1 MADKRHLHLVAYDI
15 RDPKRWR
22 RAYKLLRG
30 YGERIQYSV
39 FRVAATPLQAARLR
53 WELEGILDP
62 EDALMMIRMCPSCAS
77 RVRATHDEE
86 QWPEDCAIVKI
97 VG

>member
-1 MADKRHLHLVAYDI
+1 MAYKRHLHLVAYDI
-15 RDPKRWR
+15 RDSKRWR

-30 YGERIQYSV
+30 YGERVQYSV

-53 WELEGILDP
+53 WELERILDP
-62 EDALMMIRMCPSCAS
+62 EGALMIIRMCPSCAS

-86 QWPEDCAIVKI
+86 QWPEDGAIFKI